1 MNKEIAKELQTVKV
15 LLKLIVKKLYNLS
28 DTQYERAMKRME
40 EDSNVSVEQ
49 YLNGV
54 DERNEYKE
62 FSKGSS
68 NEKYSVKK

>member
-1 MNKEIAKELQTVKV
+1 MDKEIAKELQTVKV

-68 NEKYSVKK
+68 NEKSSVKK